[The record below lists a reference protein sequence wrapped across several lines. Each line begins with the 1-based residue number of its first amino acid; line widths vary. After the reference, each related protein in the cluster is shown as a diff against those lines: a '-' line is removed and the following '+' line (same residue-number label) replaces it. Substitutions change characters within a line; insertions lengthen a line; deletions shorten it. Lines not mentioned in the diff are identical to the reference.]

1 MNDGEIEPCIAY
13 IRDSNGA
20 QNCTVSPEAD
30 MINKIDSHGHSE
42 AFINQN
48 GDVEEDES
56 GWETVSHL
64 EDQGSSYS
72 LDGSVSSANKN
83 SWDSNVSGSA
93 TEWEEN
99 ACDENPQVFWRLAS
113 RLLLDNVR
121 AL

>member
-56 GWETVSHL
+56 GWETAVSHL
-64 EDQGSSYS
+64 PTRIPGIVMSRGVQLNGKKMHVMKT
-72 LDGSVSSANKN
+72 LKC
-83 SWDSNVSGSA
+83 SG
-93 TEWEEN
+93 
-99 ACDENPQVFWRLAS
+99 D
-113 RLLLDNVR
+113 
-121 AL
+121 